1 MDRKKVKLH
10 TLMKDLKKWG
20 METSEDSLLE
30 NVFEF
35 ALEREDEFLLML
47 KKKNA
52 EQLLRSWLEHPVAIE
67 QTDAVVEHDVVL

>member
-10 TLMKDLKKWG
+10 TLMRDLKKWG

-35 ALEREDEFLLML
+35 ALKREDEFLLML

-52 EQLLRSWLEHPVAIE
+52 EQLLRSWLEHPVVVK
-67 QTDAVVEHDVVL
+67 QTDAVEEHDAVL